1 MYRLYVTARVYN
13 IMEVAELF
21 ARLCCYIREVTVCDN
36 LAALYSSELD
46 PFYNLSVRKT
56 SDIWC

>member
-1 MYRLYVTARVYN
+1 
-13 IMEVAELF
+13 MEVAELF